1 MKAIDESQQSFMI
14 KTLSKLG
21 KERNF
26 LNLAKDIRK
35 KSRDN
40 IIFNSKTLSDFPKI
54 RNKTRMLFLITSV

>member
-1 MKAIDESQQSFMI
+1 MI